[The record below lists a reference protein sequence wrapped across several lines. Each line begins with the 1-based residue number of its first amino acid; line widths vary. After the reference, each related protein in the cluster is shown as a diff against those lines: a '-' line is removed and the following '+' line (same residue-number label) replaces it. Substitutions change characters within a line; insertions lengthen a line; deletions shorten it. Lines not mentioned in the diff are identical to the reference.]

1 MIDKNVNYLTLKQL
15 SNLLLYVALPL
26 QCKNLVSRSTMSDSD
41 FTIPISHFEESNIP
55 DKAEYGYKVLN
66 ANDVLHQRY
75 CIVKELGSGGF
86 ATTYLAID
94 RQSNPP
100 LKCAIKQLQPRFNS
114 PAIWASARERLGTE
128 AMVLQWLG
136 KHPQIPQLLAH
147 FEENKQFYL
156 VLEFIE
162 GEELEQEI
170 HRQVLNEQQ
179 VIDLLFD
186 VLEILEFVHQQ
197 GVIHRDIKPSNL
209 IRRKHDGKITLIDF
223 GAVKEIGTLAF
234 DSRKQNVQTQII
246 GTPGYMPPEQ
256 NNGKPLYSSDIYA
269 LGKTAIFALTGKS
282 PIEWTNTSSEDLS
295 PWYEQA
301 NVSDALIRIISRMT
315 AEKTV
320 ERYQKAATVK
330 QDLQPLLLVG
340 KGIGENYQV
349 IKYLGGKQG
358 IYSYIICRLE
368 TEEPTYYYL
377 QILKPSNRDSAWLNL
392 AAEQITKE
400 LANLTKIEHKSQIPQ
415 IVDYFVQQNNLY
427 LIQEYIEGDDLSQ
440 IIKRNFIL
448 SEEEVIDLLIE
459 TLELLANIH
468 RQQIIHGNI
477 QPSSLI
483 RRSYDNKISLVDF
496 GLIQEV
502 VNSLPDST
510 GGYVPPEQIAGRAIF
525 ASDIYALGMS
535 AIHVLTGIAPS
546 NLEKNTRTG
555 AILWHRQARIGPG
568 LAKILDQMI
577 RLDKK
582 KRYQSAVTVIKDLRK
597 IKYKSKFRGWYKF
610 IIPIPI
616 LLGLVAFGL
625 AQWAQRAAILEFS
638 YADIKLE
645 AKQYQQAVEYYDSGL
660 RKLPKTSRQV
670 SHFEQV
676 WLKKAQALIRL
687 KRYDEALETC
697 NTALRYHQSDKLW
710 NCKALALDSLQK
722 YSEAIAAYNKAIAI
736 DPDYLWA
743 WNNRGEA
750 YAELGKIEQA
760 KVDFEKAIKLDQAK
774 SYVPLNNLGKMFY
787 QQKDYAQAV
796 EYYQQAIAIRDDYIP
811 ALIGLGNTQKNLGRY
826 DEAILAYEQAID
838 LDQDTPE
845 AWFGKGL
852 VEESLRQY
860 SLAQQSYHKAFT
872 LKPDWEIAIKALQR
886 VERKLGIE

>member
-1 MIDKNVNYLTLKQL
+1 
-15 SNLLLYVALPL
+15 
-26 QCKNLVSRSTMSDSD
+26 MSDSD
-41 FTIPISHFEESNIP
+41 FTIPISHSEESNTA

-66 ANDVLHQRY
+66 CNDVLHQRY

-100 LKCAIKQLQPRFNS
+100 VKCAIKQLQPRFNS
-114 PAIWASARERLGTE
+114 PTIWASAKERLGTE

-136 KHPQIPQLLAH
+136 NHAQIPQLLAH

-162 GEELEQEI
+162 GEELEQEV
-170 HRQVLNEQQ
+170 HRQLLNEQQ

-209 IRRKHDGKITLIDF
+209 IRRKNDGKMTLIDF

-256 NNGKPLYSSDIYA
+256 NNGKPVYSSDIYA

-282 PIEWTNTSSEDLS
+282 PVEWTNSNIDEVA

-301 NVSDALIRIISRMT
+301 NISDALIKIISRMT
-315 AEKTV
+315 AQKTP

-330 QDLQPLLLVG
+330 QDLQPLFLVG
-340 KGIGENYQV
+340 KVVGGDYQV

-368 TEEPTYYYL
+368 AEEPAYYYL
-377 QILKPSNRDSAWLNL
+377 QILTSNKQDSARLNSI
-392 AAEQITKE
+392 AEQLIKE
-400 LANLTKIEHKSQIPQ
+400 LANLAKIEQKSQIPQ
-415 IVDYFVQQNNLY
+415 IVDYFVRQNSLY
-427 LIQEYIEGDDLSQ
+427 LIQEYVEGENLSQ
-440 IIKRNFIL
+440 IIKRDFIL

-468 RQQIIHGNI
+468 KQQIIHGNI

-483 RRSYDNKISLVDF
+483 RRSYDNKISLVNF
-496 GLIQEV
+496 ALIQEV

-510 GGYVPPEQIAGRAIF
+510 AGYIPPEQIAGRAIF
-525 ASDIYALGMS
+525 ASDIYALGMT
-535 AIHVLTGIAPS
+535 AIHVLTGVAPQ
-546 NLEKNTRTG
+546 NLEKNTHTG
-555 AILWHRQARIGPG
+555 AILWHRQARISPG
-568 LAKILDQMI
+568 FAKILDKMI
-577 RLDKK
+577 CLDRK
-582 KRYQSAVTVIKDLRK
+582 KRYQSAVTVIKDLKK
-597 IKYKSKFRGWYKF
+597 IKHKSKFRAWYKF
-610 IIPIPI
+610 LIPIPI
-616 LLGLVAFGL
+616 LFGLVSFGL

-660 RKLPKTSRQV
+660 RKLPKTARQV
-670 SHFEQV
+670 GHFEQV

-697 NTALRYHQSDKLW
+697 KTALRYHQSDKLW

-722 YSEAIAAYNKAIAI
+722 YPEAIAAYNKAIAI

-760 KVDFEKAIKLDQAK
+760 MVDFEKAIKLDRAK
-774 SYVPLNNLGKMFY
+774 SYVPLNNLGKLFY
-787 QQKDYAQAV
+787 QQQDYARAV
-796 EYYQQAIAIRDDYIP
+796 EYYQEAIAIRDDYIP
-811 ALIGLGNTQKNLGRY
+811 AFIGLGNAQKNLGRA
-826 DEAILAYEQAID
+826 DEALAAYDRAIA
-838 LDQDTPE
+838 LDNDTPE

-852 VEESLRQY
+852 VEESLREY
-860 SLAQQSYHKAFT
+860 SLAQQSYEKAFA
-872 LKPDWEIAIKALQR
+872 LKPDWETAIKALQR